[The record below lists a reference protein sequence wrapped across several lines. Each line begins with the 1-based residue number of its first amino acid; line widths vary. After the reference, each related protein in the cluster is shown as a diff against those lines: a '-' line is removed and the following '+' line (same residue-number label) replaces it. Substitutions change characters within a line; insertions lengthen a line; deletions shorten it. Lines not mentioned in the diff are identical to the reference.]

1 MKFGAILLICAVSV
15 SILTA
20 MQNGSFSQ
28 IAQAEEYQET
38 RIEVNE
44 QSGIIRFYI
53 KGVEKAQLTSS
64 GLQIY
69 GDVVYTGASRDAGHV
84 VPAPG
89 TPQDDLEGGHNE

>member
-1 MKFGAILLICAVSV
+1 MKFGAILLICAASA
-15 SILTA
+15 SILAA
-20 MQNGSFSQ
+20 MQNGSILQ

-38 RIEVNE
+38 RIEVSD

-64 GLQIY
+64 GLHVY
-69 GDVVYTGASRDAGHV
+69 GDVVYTGASRDVGHV

-89 TPQDDLEGGHNE
+89 IPQGDLEGGSND